1 MGRCNKQY
9 EDVNS
14 GQEEFEARKNLSKTR
29 GPSTSFKRCER
40 RMDVKT
46 MCVVTKT
53 LVTQDVIWTSFKR
66 ETLILKNT
74 ANDLFRNFIIK
85 KNKLKIIDK
94 FKIIYKNL

>member
-29 GPSTSFKRCER
+29 GPSTSFKRCES

-46 MCVVTKT
+46 MYSYKNSGNTRRY
-53 LVTQDVIWTSFKR
+53 LDVI
-66 ETLILKNT
+66 
-74 ANDLFRNFIIK
+74 
-85 KNKLKIIDK
+85 
-94 FKIIYKNL
+94 